1 MEQRQLEVILRT
13 SRGKEAARRIRREGK
28 IPAVLYG
35 RKIQTFHLAVKPEEL
50 KKILTSGAKENT
62 LIGLKVSGPGSNKV
76 GSPVVMLKDLQVHP
90 LDRSYLHAD
99 FYAVAMDE
107 KIEVDIPVRLVGK
120 AEGVKVGGIQ
130 QQAMREIKVRCLPSE
145 IPEFLEVDVSAL
157 QIGDSIHVRDL
168 AAPEKFE
175 IVTDKN
181 ITLASV
187 VPPISEAKY
196 EELVA
201 TPEAEKEI
209 AQPERIGEKKEEAEV
224 AAEPGKAGKEPREA
238 KEAKAGKEPREAKEG
253 KEGKEAKEKEPKK

>member
-1 MEQRQLEVILRT
+1 MEQRVLEVVLRT
-13 SRGKEAARRIRREGK
+13 VRGKEGARRIRREGK

-35 RKIQTFHLAVKPEEL
+35 RKTPTFHLAVKPEEL
-50 KKILTSGAKENT
+50 QKILTSGARENT
-62 LIGLKVSGPGSNKV
+62 LIGLKVNGPGSEKV

-90 LDRSYLHAD
+90 LSRSYLHAD

-107 KIEVDIPVRLVGK
+107 KIEVDIPIRLVGK
-120 AEGVKVGGIQ
+120 AEGVKTGGIQ
-130 QQAMREIKVRCLPSE
+130 QQAMREIRVRCLPSE

-168 AAPEKFE
+168 APPEKFE

-209 AQPERIGEKKEEAEV
+209 APPERIGEKKEEPEV
-224 AAEPGKAGKEPREA
+224 AEPGKGGKEPREA

-253 KEGKEAKEKEPKK
+253 GKEAKEKEPKK

>member
-1 MEQRQLEVILRT
+1 MEHRELEVALRAG
-13 SRGKEAARRIRREGK
+13 RGKEAARRIRREGN

-35 RKIQTFHLAVKPEEL
+35 RKTPTFHLTVKPEEL

-62 LIGLKVSGPGSNKV
+62 LIGLKVKGPGSDKV
-76 GSPVVMLKDLQVHP
+76 GSPVVMLKDLQIHP

-107 KIEVDIPVRLVGK
+107 KIEVDIPVRLAGK

-130 QQAMREIKVRCLPSE
+130 QQAMREIRVRCLPSE

-157 QIGDSIHVRDL
+157 KIGDSLHVRDL
-168 AAPEKFE
+168 TPPEKFE
-175 IVTDKN
+175 IVSEKKF
-181 ITLASV
+181 TLASV

-196 EELVA
+196 EELLA

-209 AQPERIGEKKEEAEV
+209 TQPERIGEKKEEPEA
-224 AAEPGKAGKEPREA
+224 AAEAAKAGKEPREA
-238 KEAKAGKEPREAKEG
+238 KEAKAAKETREP

>member
-1 MEQRQLEVILRT
+1 MEQRVLEVVLRT
-13 SRGKEAARRIRREGK
+13 DRGKEGARRIRREGK

-35 RKIQTFHLAVKPEEL
+35 RKTPTFHMAVKPEEL

-62 LIGLKVSGPGSNKV
+62 LIGLKVNGPGNEKV
-76 GSPVVMLKDLQVHP
+76 GNPVVMLKDLQIHP
-90 LDRSYLHAD
+90 LSQSYLHAD

-107 KIEVDIPVRLVGK
+107 KIEVDIPIRLVGK
-120 AEGVKVGGIQ
+120 AEGVKTGGIQ
-130 QQAMREIKVRCLPSE
+130 QQAMREIRVRCLPSE

-168 AAPEKFE
+168 TPPEKFD

-201 TPEAEKEI
+201 SPEAEKEI
-209 AQPERIGEKKEEAEV
+209 AQPERVGEKKEEPEV
-224 AAEPGKAGKEPREA
+224 AEPAKAGKEPREA
-238 KEAKAGKEPREAKEG
+238 KEAKEV
-253 KEGKEAKEKEPKK
+253 KEKEPKK

>member
-1 MEQRQLEVILRT
+1 
-13 SRGKEAARRIRREGK
+13 
-28 IPAVLYG
+28 
-35 RKIQTFHLAVKPEEL
+35 
-50 KKILTSGAKENT
+50 
-62 LIGLKVSGPGSNKV
+62 
-76 GSPVVMLKDLQVHP
+76 MLKDLQVHP

-120 AEGVKVGGIQ
+120 AEGVKAGGIQ
-130 QQAMREIKVRCLPSE
+130 QQTMREIRVRCLPTE

-157 QIGDSIHVRDL
+157 KIGDSLHVRDL
-168 AAPEKFE
+168 APPEKFDL
-175 IVTDKN
+175 VTDKN
-181 ITLASV
+181 FTLASV

-201 TPEAEKEI
+201 TPEAAREM
-209 AQPERIGEKKEEAEV
+209 AQPERIGEKKEEPEV
-224 AAEPGKAGKEPREA
+224 AEPGKAGKEPREA